1 VCPASILSLP
11 IQTGQTPLI
20 IASFGGYHHMARE
33 FIAAGANIDHQGA
46 DTNLVDVTQSTPAN
60 LAEIYGCNSVVTYLR
75 GLEENGST

>member
-1 VCPASILSLP
+1 
-11 IQTGQTPLI
+11 
-20 IASFGGYHHMARE
+20 MARE